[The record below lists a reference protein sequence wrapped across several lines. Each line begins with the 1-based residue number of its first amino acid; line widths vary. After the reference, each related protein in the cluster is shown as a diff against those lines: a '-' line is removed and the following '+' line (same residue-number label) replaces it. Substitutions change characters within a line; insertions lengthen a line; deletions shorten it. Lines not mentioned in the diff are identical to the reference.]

1 MDGRRSWLLL
11 GVVLLLGG
19 ACDSR
24 PLDPGTPNPGGYPN
38 PGGGPLPPVPVP
50 LPTPSPNTLIASL
63 KSLSGPSS
71 LLVVGTNAGAV
82 ARTPDGAV
90 QFFQTDPETLVEAA
104 AVIQMPVCSVELQ
117 ALAVSTTG
125 GGTTD
130 GMTIDAALA
139 ECDQADFGT
148 MLDEL
153 NALKTASTVVV
164 IAANTAI
171 TVHSTNGGINYFYG
185 DDIVRLLRAARK
197 LYVTACVIA
206 PESLALPT
214 YPEGQTAGLSIDAA
228 LASCGRS

>member
-1 MDGRRSWLLL
+1 MDGRRSLLL
-11 GVVLLLGG
+11 VGVVLLLGG

-24 PLDPGTPNPGGYPN
+24 PLDPGASNPGGDPH
-38 PGGGPLPPVPVP
+38 PGGGPLPPTP
-50 LPTPSPNTLIASL
+50 LPTPAPDALLASL
-63 KSLSGPSS
+63 KAAAGPSS
-71 LLVVGTNAGAV
+71 LLVVGTNAGALTR
-82 ARTPDGAV
+82 APAGGV
-90 QFFQTDPETLVEAA
+90 QFFQSDPETLVEAA

-139 ECDQADFGT
+139 ECDQQDFGT
-148 MLDEL
+148 MLDRL

-171 TVHSTNGGINYFYG
+171 TVHSTNNGINYFY
-185 DDIVRLLRAARK
+185 DADIVRLLRAARK
-197 LYVTACVIA
+197 LYVAACVIA
-206 PESLALPT
+206 PESLAVPT
-214 YPEGQTAGLSIDAA
+214 YPQGQSAGLSIDAA